1 MADDLEPLA
10 SKKDLEARGLP
21 AEPENLLKVLL
32 ESVSAAVREAAG
44 VPISAVSTTLT
55 LAGTRE
61 QFLQLP
67 VGPVVTV
74 DSVTIEGVPVTGWK
88 LRDGRLWRAA
98 GWAGQSRDVEVTL
111 TYGYQTVPA
120 DIVQLVCSFVGAGM
134 ISAQDGD
141 LVRDRG
147 LAYTSIDDFREGY
160 RTGDSEIVD
169 VTELPDRVKNSLRAR
184 FSGGAHVT
192 GGY

>member
-1 MADDLEPLA
+1 MAEIEPLA
-10 SKKDLEARGLP
+10 SKDDLEARGLP
-21 AEPENLLKVLL
+21 TEPENLLKVLL

-74 DSVTIEGVPVTGWK
+74 DSVAIGGVPVTDWK
-88 LRDGRLWRAA
+88 VRDGKLWRPN

-111 TYGYQTVPA
+111 TYGYRKVPA

-169 VTELPDRVKNSLRAR
+169 MTELPDRVKNSLRAR

>member
-1 MADDLEPLA
+1 MAELKPLASADDLM
-10 SKKDLEARGLP
+10 ARGLP
-21 AEPENLLKVLL
+21 SEPASLLGVLL

-44 VPISAVSTTLT
+44 VPISAVSATLT
-55 LAGTRE
+55 MAGTHE

-67 VGPVVTV
+67 VSPVVAV
-74 DSVTIEGVPVTGWK
+74 DSVAIEGVPVTGWK
-88 LRDGRLWRAA
+88 VRDGRLWRAS
-98 GWAGQSRDVEVTL
+98 GWAGQSKDVEVTL
-111 TYGYQTVPA
+111 TYGYAKVPA

-184 FSGGAHVT
+184 FSGSAHVS

>member
-1 MADDLEPLA
+1 MTELMPLA
-10 SKKDLEARGLP
+10 SKDDLEKRGLP
-21 AEPENLLKVLL
+21 TDPPDLLNVLL
-32 ESVSAAVREAAG
+32 ASVSAAVREAAG
-44 VPISAVSTTLT
+44 VPISAVSTVIT

-67 VGPVVTV
+67 VAPVVSV
-74 DSVTIEGVPVTGWK
+74 DSVTIEGMPVTGWK
-88 LRDGRLWRAA
+88 LRDGRLWCAS
-98 GWAGQSRDVEVTL
+98 GWGGQSRDVEVEL
-111 TYGYQTVPA
+111 TYGYLTVPA

-184 FSGGAHVT
+184 FSGSAHVS

>member
-1 MADDLEPLA
+1 MAGLEPLA
-10 SKKDLEARGLP
+10 SKTDLEARGLP
-21 AEPENLLKVLL
+21 TEPENLLKVLL

-44 VPISAVSTTLT
+44 VPISAVSATLT

-67 VGPVVTV
+67 VGPVATV

-88 LRDGRLWRAA
+88 LRDGRLWRPS
-98 GWAGQSRDVEVTL
+98 GWGGQSRDVEVGL
-111 TYGYQTVPA
+111 NYGYRKVPA

-134 ISAQDGD
+134 IAAQDGD

-147 LAYTSIDDFREGY
+147 VAYTSIDDFREGY

-169 VTELPDRVKNSLRAR
+169 MTELPDRVKNSLRAR